1 MIDVTAFGSGR
12 LERLVILSLF
22 LIANAGSIK
31 IIDLFQCVSSIL
43 MGFFFVFPPRLVDQY
58 WTVFDI
64 SQRTT
69 MSHILMY
76 AYIGH
81 LISIT

>member
-1 MIDVTAFGSGR
+1 MIHVTAFGSGR

-22 LIANAGSIK
+22 LIVNAASIK
-31 IIDLFQCVSSIL
+31 TIDLFQCVKL
-43 MGFFFVFPPRLVDQY
+43 HFDGFFFVFPPRLVDQY

-64 SQRTT
+64 SERTT